1 MLSYLSI
8 FKNLGLEI
16 LPPDFNFG
24 AHDWI
29 IKPSRSLLGLMI
41 NKCFLN
47 TQI

>member
-1 MLSYLSI
+1 LI
-8 FKNLGLEI
+8 REI
-16 LPPDFNFG
+16 KKIQCLTTGFNIC

-29 IKPSRSLLGLMI
+29 IKPRRKLLGLMI